1 MACRKNLSGLA
12 LGSVRQLTDAA
23 GAVTLA
29 KTYDPYG
36 RLRSLAQSAGSP
48 STSLGFTGEVTDPA
62 ASTAQDALVYL
73 RARYYD
79 PGAGRFTTRDTW
91 PGVPDQPQSLNRY
104 AYGLDNPVL
113 YTDPSGHCPWCVLA
127 GAALL
132 GGAAL
137 GGADL
142 WQQLAKNGGRW
153 GCVDWSEFLT
163 HFDVGAMI
171 GAAALM
177 AAVGIIPMPLF
188 LAGAGMVLGDMYH
201 GNSNGMLLDG
211 LLLFIPGGEEMEM
224 GGEALD
230 AAMGAGEIDA
240 AAKGLEYM
248 PADEAYNAFRSAK
261 SSGDFIDLFHAT
273 SSAGAENLRNIG
285 IDSNYFKPF
294 RDFGR
299 GFYTTLDE
307 EQAIGWA
314 KQLFGE
320 DGTVLHFQIPTSDF
334 EQLNGYSFR
343 GTSDN
348 WYEFVTDNRV
358 DWSTPARYS
367 SYDYISGTM
376 LLNPKEYLYGSGI
389 MRAGGQQTVFYSQEA
404 FDLLLKFLKP

>member
-230 AAMGAGEIDA
+230 AAMGAGEIEDA
-240 AAKGLEYM
+240 ARVGMDAVGDLGGAASGVEDAASEIILKAQELPTMEG
-248 PADEAYNAFRSAK
+248 K
-261 SSGDFIDLFHAT
+261 SLTQVH
-273 SSAGAENLRNIG
+273 
-285 IDSNYFKPF
+285 
-294 RDFGR
+294 
-299 GFYTTLDE
+299 
-307 EQAIGWA
+307 
-314 KQLFGE
+314 
-320 DGTVLHFQIPTSDF
+320 
-334 EQLNGYSFR
+334 
-343 GTSDN
+343 
-348 WYEFVTDNRV
+348 
-358 DWSTPARYS
+358 
-367 SYDYISGTM
+367 
-376 LLNPKEYLYGSGI
+376 
-389 MRAGGQQTVFYSQEA
+389 
-404 FDLLLKFLKP
+404 DLLLDHGWGFGNWGNHANVEIWTNEFDNSIVRVDKTGNVNKDFYNAVGHSPHVHRQAWDDPYAPAFDDLGDLSTDFRKTHIPITNYWFDQYENAWRYYNRTGDDSWISQLYHLRFKNIP